1 MTTASGADNTAS
13 NQPAAVPL
21 AGLPSYDD
29 VLAHSDIYVGFFI
42 TDVFAVRSVN
52 QSSEFT
58 LFMSLRNVAARR
70 RFTLNLGRINVRQTY
85 SVQ

>member
-42 TDVFAVRSVN
+42 TGVFAVRSVN
-52 QSSEFT
+52 QSSEFAQ
-58 LFMSLRNVAARR
+58 FMSL
-70 RFTLNLGRINVRQTY
+70 
-85 SVQ
+85 

>member
-1 MTTASGADNTAS
+1 VFADSSNVPAQSIFMTTASGADNTAS

-42 TDVFAVRSVN
+42 TGVFAVR
-52 QSSEFT
+52 
-58 LFMSLRNVAARR
+58 
-70 RFTLNLGRINVRQTY
+70 
-85 SVQ
+85 